1 MDSAQDTPANSPSD
15 VQPPPSAPRAEAA
28 PVPDPKDLEI
38 ADLSA
43 QLEAAQKR
51 VNELAHAVQAGE
63 KDREAF
69 KQRVNR
75 EREQMLDLEKGKVAL
90 ALLEAVDQLDLCLQ
104 TPDSS
109 PLYQGV
115 KLIRASVLKQA
126 EGVGIE
132 PVELLDKPFDPNF
145 AEATD
150 MEITPLEAHDGHV
163 VKVLKAAYQ
172 LKGRVIRPG
181 VVKVAKYV
189 KPADA

>member
-1 MDSAQDTPANSPSD
+1 MDSAQDTSAPPSSE
-15 VQPPPSAPRAEAA
+15 VQPPPSAEAA
-28 PVPDPKDLEI
+28 PVPDPKDLKI
-38 ADLSA
+38 AELTA
-43 QLEAAQKR
+43 QLEVAHKR
-51 VNELAHAVQAGE
+51 VNELAYAVQAGE

-75 EREQMLDLEKGKVAL
+75 EREQMMDLEKGKVAL

-104 TPDSS
+104 APDSS

-115 KLIRASVLKQA
+115 KMIRDSVLRQA
-126 EGVGIE
+126 ESVGLE
-132 PVELLDKPFDPNF
+132 RVELVDKPFDPNL

-150 MEITPLEAHDGHV
+150 MEITPLEAHDGKV
-163 VKVLKAAYQ
+163 VKVLKVAYQ